1 MVNAMKMDTC
11 ANSAS
16 FYIYRIL
23 LTVLYISSIH
33 LALSSTAQDN
43 GAENGASKNTRSLVT
58 LQDNGYRN
66 MVIAINERVPED
78 PNLIERIKMIFTD
91 ASRFL
96 YKATK

>member
-1 MVNAMKMDTC
+1 MFNAVKM
-11 ANSAS
+11 ANWANPAS

-23 LTVLYISSIH
+23 LTVLFISSIH
-33 LALSSTAQDN
+33 LALSSAAQEN
-43 GAENGASKNTRSLVT
+43 GAENGAPKNTKSLVT

-66 MVIAINERVPED
+66 LVIAINERVPED
-78 PNLIERIKMIFTD
+78 PNLLERIQMIFTD